1 MMVDMKNAADTE
13 LQKQI
18 DSAMRRFDAHRGAI
32 LAHNRARD
40 AEERFE
46 RAVRINRSLVRE
58 RAEAN
63 LIKMPRSTGFRTP

>member
-1 MMVDMKNAADTE
+1 MIALADAE
-13 LQKQI
+13 LQKQV

-46 RAVRINRSLVRE
+46 RAVRINRDLVRE

-63 LIKMPRSTGFRTP
+63 LIKMPRSTRFRTP